1 MPVGSP
7 LLPVLL
13 NLIIHDLEKNVLFN
27 MSINIPIYRYM
38 DDILLL
44 VPNQIYEILLNR
56 LKFTVEHNDDSSVN
70 FLNVK
75 LTLTIKEDQI
85 KFNNYS

>member
-1 MPVGSP
+1 
-7 LLPVLL
+7 
-13 NLIIHDLEKNVLFN
+13 
-27 MSINIPIYRYM
+27 M

>member
-1 MPVGSP
+1 
-7 LLPVLL
+7 
-13 NLIIHDLEKNVLFN
+13 
-27 MSINIPIYRYM
+27 M

-70 FLNVK
+70 FLNVS
-75 LTLTIKEDQI
+75 LTIKDQI
-85 KFNNYS
+85 KQLQLRNLRILDVI